1 MGNEEVDI
9 ISVAQKSE
17 KKTLLRRYDIP
28 VDHLSYEFISRCT
41 DGRKLERIVLI
52 LR

>member
-9 ISVAQKSE
+9 ISVAQKPE
-17 KKTLLRRYDIP
+17 KKSLLERYDIP
-28 VDHLSYEFISRCT
+28 VGHLSYEFISQCT
-41 DGRKLERIVLI
+41 DGKTLERIVLI

>member
-9 ISVAQKSE
+9 INVAQRPE
-17 KKTLLRRYDIP
+17 RKTLLERYDIP
-28 VDHLSYEFISRCT
+28 VEHISYEFISQCT
-41 DGRKLERIVLI
+41 DGRTLERIVLI

>member
-9 ISVAQKSE
+9 ISVVQKPKKKSLLE
-17 KKTLLRRYDIP
+17 KYNVPI
-28 VDHLSYEFISRCT
+28 DHLSYEFISQCT
-41 DGRKLERIVLI
+41 NAKTLERIVLI